1 RDGVVGTPGDP
12 VYADLAEEL
21 ARQGMVVLRYDKR
34 GVGDS
39 EPAPEGQPLTFQ
51 HRVDD
56 ADAALDYLG
65 DRAEVDGQRMA
76 LVGHGVGG
84 IAGMRLASNGAGLS
98 GLVLIGTAGRPY
110 VEVVTEAYR
119 DVGDEEH
126 DEQARKVEAAV
137 EELLATGELPEIEDA
152 DMGVNQIL
160 PQGRDAY
167 LAGLYSARP
176 TADAADVASPTLIV
190 HGERD
195 PDINRDTDVEPLR
208 QALSQSPRVNVL
220 LRPEAGHTLNL
231 VSEDRPPAST
241 VADRPGGVGHTRP
254 SKAGHTPS
262 VTGGL
267 ALGGRARR
275 ATPRWRSPRS
285 PQRPSGSARCATAR
299 WASRPG
305 RSWPGPPAARGC
317 RPSRSRTAAPA
328 APPAAGIGP
337 WPRRRRPP
345 PAPARPGRRDPR
357 TP

>member
-1 RDGVVGTPGDP
+1 MAIIAGVAIVLAATVYVVVRPGDPMSSVGGGLQGSTAGDASGPGEMDVTFSANDGVTLAGTLTVPEDHEQPAPAVVIVSDFGATDRDGVVGTPGDP

-56 ADAALDYLG
+56 AEAALDYLS

-231 VSEDRPPAST
+231 VSEDHQ
-241 VADRPGGVGHTRP
+241 DPGM
-254 SKAGHTPS
+254 
-262 VTGGL
+262 
-267 ALGGRARR
+267 
-275 ATPRWRSPRS
+275 
-285 PQRPSGSARCATAR
+285 SGSQGHPVERDEQALEEIGQ
-299 WASRPG
+299 WL
-305 RSWPGPPAARGC
+305 AARFDG
-317 RPSRSRTAAPA
+317 
-328 APPAAGIGP
+328 G
-337 WPRRRRPP
+337 
-345 PAPARPGRRDPR
+345 
-357 TP
+357 